1 MRMLLAFLAC
11 AMLAGCNTPK
21 DRLATFD
28 PAEYEPYAKSGS
40 GVIVG
45 QAFLRTRSGEV
56 RYGAGQNVHL
66 NPVTSYSTEWY
77 ERWVCGS
84 DVLKPA
90 DERASNY
97 SRQAIADG
105 EGRFRIEGLPAG
117 EYYVACWIFW
127 EYGSGIETG
136 GVAHAKV
143 KVQSGQTTN
152 AIVTR

>member
-11 AMLAGCNTPK
+11 AMLAGCNAPK

-40 GVIVG
+40 GVLAG
-45 QAFLRTRSGEV
+45 QAFVRTRGGDV
-56 RYGAGQNVHL
+56 KYGAGREIVL
-66 NPVTSYSTEWY
+66 NPVTNYSSEWY
-77 ERWVCGS
+77 ERGVKNYET
-84 DVLKPA
+84 LKDADPA
-90 DERASNY
+90 CPKGRTT
-97 SRQAIADG
+97 IADA
-105 EGRFRIEGLPAG
+105 EGRFRFDGLPAG

-127 EYGSGIETG
+127 DMNQYSQTG

-152 AIVTR
+152 VIVTR